1 MPLPAPLQGYLRVL
15 LDSSL
20 DIIPLFL
27 LALLVGA
34 LIEEFVSERFIARFL
49 TGRNP
54 GTMLH
59 MILDGARIAATAG
72 NPTGL
77 AMPSFG
83 WKLSDQDIADLASYL
98 RGAWGNRAAAV
109 SAADV
114 KKTRERVADAA
125 AGR

>member
-1 MPLPAPLQGYLRVL
+1 MEDGSGQANVFPPLKGNAVVQAG
-15 LDSSL
+15 
-20 DIIPLFL
+20 
-27 LALLVGA
+27 
-34 LIEEFVSERFIARFL
+34 
-49 TGRNP
+49 NP